1 MKVHTKSITVLVVTL
16 MIGIA
21 IGALGWST
29 IHNQREDRLREMRR
43 QGGLYGYIDRYID
56 PVDSL
61 QEERLR
67 SLSSA
72 YQDTLSRF
80 WRHYM
85 WHRTELMKEFETDL
99 LPELNEE
106 QSVAIRPYLNRNTRM
121 PESAR
126 RDTTR
131 NEEDTSASEEAAG
144 DSTAV
149 VITPADSSASAN

>member
-1 MKVHTKSITVLVVTL
+1 MKLHSKTIAILVGTL
-16 MIGIA
+16 VIGIA

-29 IHNQREDRLREMRR
+29 IHNQRDERLREMRR

-61 QEERLR
+61 QEQRLR

-85 WHRTELMKEFETDL
+85 WHRAELMKDLEADL

-106 QSVAIRPYLNRNTRM
+106 QKVAIRPYLDRNTRM
-121 PESAR
+121 PDNAR
-126 RDTTR
+126 RDSTR
-131 NEEDTSASEEAAG
+131 NEA
-144 DSTAV
+144 
-149 VITPADSSASAN
+149 TPDSSQVSPSESDGDGSDAEEGDGASS

>member
-1 MKVHTKSITVLVVTL
+1 MKLHSTTIAILVGTL
-16 MIGIA
+16 LIGIA

-29 IHNQREDRLREMRR
+29 VHNQREERLREMRR

-61 QEERLR
+61 QEQRLR
-67 SLSSA
+67 ALTSA

-85 WHRTELMKEFETDL
+85 WHRTELMKDLEADL

-106 QSVAIRPYLNRNTRM
+106 QKVDIRPYLDRNTSM
-121 PESAR
+121 PESVQ
-126 RDTTR
+126 RDSTR
-131 NEEDTSASEEAAG
+131 NVTSP
-144 DSTAV
+144 DSTHVGSDAPQGS
-149 VITPADSSASAN
+149 PADSVAASTS

>member
-1 MKVHTKSITVLVVTL
+1 MKLHSTTIAILAGTLV
-16 MIGIA
+16 IGIA

-29 IHNQREDRLREMRR
+29 IHNQREERLREMRR

-61 QEERLR
+61 QEQRLR
-67 SLSSA
+67 ALTSA

-85 WHRTELMKEFETDL
+85 WHRTELMKDLEADL

-106 QSVAIRPYLNRNTRM
+106 QKVDIRPYLDRNTSM
-121 PESAR
+121 PESLQR
-126 RDTTR
+126 DSTRNDTTP
-131 NEEDTSASEEAAG
+131 
-144 DSTAV
+144 DSTHVGSA
-149 VITPADSSASAN
+149 TPQGSPTDSVAASTS

>member
-1 MKVHTKSITVLVVTL
+1 MKLHSKTIAILVGTL
-16 MIGIA
+16 VIGIA

-61 QEERLR
+61 QEQRLR
-67 SLSSA
+67 ALTSA

-85 WHRTELMKEFETDL
+85 WHRTELMKDLEADL
-99 LPELNEE
+99 LPELNE
-106 QSVAIRPYLNRNTRM
+106 QQKVDIRPYLDRNTRM

-131 NEEDTSASEEAAG
+131 NEAA
-144 DSTAV
+144 
-149 VITPADSSASAN
+149 PDSSQVSSTDGDGDDASS

>member
-1 MKVHTKSITVLVVTL
+1 MKLHSTTIAILVGTL
-16 MIGIA
+16 LIGIA

-29 IHNQREDRLREMRR
+29 IHNQREERLREMRR

-61 QEERLR
+61 QEQRLR
-67 SLSSA
+67 SLTSA

-85 WHRTELMKEFETDL
+85 WHRTELMKDLEADL

-106 QSVAIRPYLNRNTRM
+106 QKVDIRPYLDRNTSM
-121 PESAR
+121 PESLQ
-126 RDTTR
+126 RDSTR
-131 NEEDTSASEEAAG
+131 NNTTP
-144 DSTAV
+144 DSTYV
-149 VITPADSSASAN
+149 GSDTPKGSPADSVAASTS

>member
-1 MKVHTKSITVLVVTL
+1 MKLHSTTIAILAGTLV
-16 MIGIA
+16 IGIA

-29 IHNQREDRLREMRR
+29 IHNQREERLREMRR

-61 QEERLR
+61 QEQRLR
-67 SLSSA
+67 ALTSA

-85 WHRTELMKEFETDL
+85 WHRTELMKDLEADL

-106 QSVAIRPYLNRNTRM
+106 QKVDIRPYLDRNTSM
-121 PESAR
+121 PESLQR
-126 RDTTR
+126 DSTRNDTTP
-131 NEEDTSASEEAAG
+131 
-144 DSTAV
+144 DSTHV
-149 VITPADSSASAN
+149 GLETLQGSPTDSVAASTS

>member
-1 MKVHTKSITVLVVTL
+1 MKLHSTTIAILVGTL
-16 MIGIA
+16 LIGIA

-29 IHNQREDRLREMRR
+29 IHNQREERLREMRR

-61 QEERLR
+61 QEQRLR
-67 SLSSA
+67 SLTSA

-85 WHRTELMKEFETDL
+85 WHRTELMKDLEADL

-106 QSVAIRPYLNRNTRM
+106 QKVDIRPYLDRNTSM
-121 PESAR
+121 PESLQR
-126 RDTTR
+126 DSTRNDTTP
-131 NEEDTSASEEAAG
+131 
-144 DSTAV
+144 DSTHVGSDRPEGSPSDSAAAS
-149 VITPADSSASAN
+149 TP